1 MKNRDALI
9 KAKEIIE
16 VNLKDLRTPQRAE
29 IDQLT
34 RGYPLEHAI
43 TVLGNLIATFKY
55 EENEQ

>member
-9 KAKEIIE
+9 KAQEIIE
-16 VNLKDLRTPQRAE
+16 VNLKALRTPARAD
-29 IDQLT
+29 IDQLI

-55 EENEQ
+55 EENE